1 MAENKKETLTIT
13 PLPTSLND
21 ISRTWLN
28 SSLSAI
34 EQAVNKDVLAVYGQI
49 EPSIDIRIRLAL
61 ERLDSRRKTLLV
73 ILDTPGGLVEVVQRI
88 VKTLRHFYKIVH
100 FLVPERAMSAGTVL
114 VMSGDAIYM
123 DYFSC
128 LGPIDPQIQRSDG
141 RVVPG
146 LSYLRQYQ
154 RFVEK
159 AASGQNLTTAEF
171 ALLNKLDLAELHQI
185 ELAAELSKSLIHE
198 WLSTY
203 KFKDWRKK
211 NVPVAI
217 ETKKKR
223 AEEIA
228 DKLNDHQK
236 WYTHGYGI
244 HKDVLEK
251 DLKLKIDDYS
261 DDPELKQRIWQY
273 FWPLREYCMQ
283 TQSSSLIHTR
293 SFL

>member
-13 PLPTSLND
+13 PLPTSLHE
-21 ISRTWLN
+21 ISREWLN
-28 SSLSAI
+28 SSLIAI
-34 EQAVNKDVLAVYGQI
+34 EQAVEKDVLALYGQI

-61 ERLDSRRKTLLV
+61 ERLDSHRETLLV

-128 LGPIDPQIQRSDG
+128 LGPIDPQIQRDG

-159 AASGQNLTTAEF
+159 AASGENLTTAEF

-185 ELAAELSKSLIHE
+185 ELAAELSKSLIQE

-203 KFKDWRKK
+203 KFKDWRK
-211 NVPVAI
+211 NNAPIAI
-217 ETKKKR
+217 KIKQKR

-228 DKLNDHQK
+228 NKLNDHQK

-244 HKDVLEK
+244 HKDILEN

-261 DDPELKQRIWQY
+261 DDPKLKKTIWQY
-273 FWPLREYCMQ
+273 FWPFREYCMHN
-283 TQSSSLIHTR
+283 QSSSLIHTR